1 MEIHESNALKERII
15 QIINHKN
22 YWLYISILGLIVA
35 STVLFYSVRDL
46 FGLLPLFLGISIF
59 ILLVLL
65 RYSIKNSKNLL
76 SFKSILALVLTNL
89 SFFIF
94 FGGIS
99 YDSSSNFSFDY
110 TLSGKYGEL
119 LAKGPYYWN
128 NYNASLINY
137 LDLFILFNFD
147 GF

>member
-1 MEIHESNALKERII
+1 MEIHENNALKERII

-65 RYSIKNSKNLL
+65 RYSIKNSK
-76 SFKSILALVLTNL
+76 I
-89 SFFIF
+89 
-94 FGGIS
+94 
-99 YDSSSNFSFDY
+99 
-110 TLSGKYGEL
+110 
-119 LAKGPYYWN
+119 YYPLN
-128 NYNASLINY
+128 QS
-137 LDLFILFNFD
+137 
-147 GF
+147 

>member
-1 MEIHESNALKERII
+1 MEIHENNALKERII

-46 FGLLPLFLGISIF
+46 FGLLPLFIGISIF

-128 NYNASLINY
+128 NYNER
-137 LDLFILFNFD
+137 
-147 GF
+147 

>member
-1 MEIHESNALKERII
+1 MEIHENNALKERII

-46 FGLLPLFLGISIF
+46 FGLLPLFIGISIF

-119 LAKGPYYWN
+119 LAKGPYYCCLL
-128 NYNASLINY
+128 YTSPSPR
-137 LDLFILFNFD
+137 DS
-147 GF
+147 

>member
-1 MEIHESNALKERII
+1 MEIHENNALKERII

-46 FGLLPLFLGISIF
+46 FGLLPLFIGISIF

-137 LDLFILFNFD
+137 FDFIIRKD
-147 GF
+147 